1 MPIQGRSRDG
11 RKGDKLDPI
20 KIELKWPNFVPYS
33 SQSITTEEQELRS
46 AKHSSSTDLMS
57 TLLQHEA
64 DSSVEVAIIDST
76 QERDLSGWVAGTLL
90 IERSVLKVGTV
101 LTHLP
106 LHLFLL
112 SVENLIGW

>member
-11 RKGDKLDPI
+11 RRGDKLDPI

-33 SQSITTEEQELRS
+33 SQSITEEQELRS
-46 AKHSSSTDLMS
+46 AKHSSSTDLS

-90 IERSVLKVGTV
+90 IERSVLKVCTV
-101 LTHLP
+101 LHIT
-106 LHLFLL
+106 
-112 SVENLIGW
+112 SY